1 MDGLKIVIFF
11 LGLLYYLF
19 FLVLSPIKMFLNVN
33 CIPSCFVFFFLYL
46 NIKSAIIAG
55 AIYLPMLSH
64 EVGCGD
70 NIFPIGVFFHIKTTK
85 TTSVNGLING
95 TLKKKDINTFLTGNV
110 MHLAMVTCD
119 RFCTD
124 FGHLKQA
131 HRFAMAL

>member
-11 LGLLYYLF
+11 LLCCIII
-19 FLVLSPIKMFLNVN
+19 FLVLAPIKMFLNVN
-33 CIPSCFVFFFLYL
+33 CIPSCFVFLLYL
-46 NIKSAIIAG
+46 NIKRAIIAG

-119 RFCTD
+119 RFCTE